1 MLACSSLIRSLF
13 SAPLFILGYFL
24 DVQAP
29 SYCSIP
35 SWPECSCVGLK
46 HHLSWDSLVA
56 DVQGVQVLHGAFK
69 LWLACAQPPCSHNP
83 VTPHDQFLDNTQRP
97 LSTVSLLWSYNHHI
111 SDGWCGSVSPGLSM
125 VSHRDCANTLG
136 SNDPTWLLYSSASAL
151 RFLHRS
157 ALSIWCRCNFGSRLV
172 FRNSME
178 FGFSTGNCKSSS
190 M

>member
-1 MLACSSLIRSLF
+1 MCRPPATAASL
-13 SAPLFILGYFL
+13 LGL
-24 DVQAP
+24 NVAVLGL
-29 SYCSIP
+29 STT
-35 SWPECSCVGLK
+35 WVGTVL
-46 HHLSWDSLVA
+46 L
-56 DVQGVQVLHGAFK
+56 QMLHGAFK

-125 VSHRDCANTLG
+125 VSHRDCTNTLG